1 MEEEEEALRNRDDHE
16 ESMDIFD
23 IRVSKGFSS
32 DSSTWFTILITIL
45 SSKQGG
51 ASAGPPAGGEDFTQ
65 KKGLHHSVGSGTKD

>member
-32 DSSTWFTILITIL
+32 DNSTWFTILITSL

-51 ASAGPPAGGEDFTQ
+51 ASAGPPAGEDFAQ